1 MYSELPRHLQALN
14 TIPSSSPPSSALS
27 AEQEE
32 AFWSFMHTDELF
44 SNFGLAPSAFESKL
58 ESERSKHAATT
69 SAETPA
75 AETPASS
82 TDSKSAD
89 HPTLES
95 FLATF
100 ADESGAAPALPTN
113 YLLAIPSY
121 ASSSSDSAP
130 TPATSSV
137 KPADVLPAAPPAT
150 PAGDDDEP
158 ERITGAKR
166 LKQMGAAPAEIEED
180 KRRRNTEAS
189 ARFRAKKKER
199 EQALEFRASA
209 YLHLTTLSAIIP
221 LTHTQRSL
229 RPRSLPSLPR
239 RLRSRRRTTFSS
251 LSLSTATAVPVP
263 PSREPTACRL
273 PSLPSARGNERSR
286 RNARIRCRYCSLSPE
301 SE

>member
-1 MYSELPRHLQALN
+1 MYGDLPRHLQALN

-58 ESERSKHAATT
+58 ESERSKQAATA

-130 TPATSSV
+130 TPA
-137 KPADVLPAAPPAT
+137 AT
-150 PAGDDDEP
+150 PDTTEFDEP

-199 EQALEFRASA
+199 EQALEFRAKELEA
-209 YLHLTTLSAIIP
+209 QVATLTAEKA
-221 LTHTQRSL
+221 SL
-229 RPRSLPSLPR
+229 EKENNLLK
-239 RLRSRRRTTFSS
+239 FIVVNGNGG
-251 LSLSTATAVPVP
+251 AGAPVQGADGLQAALAALGKRK
-263 PSREPTACRL
+263 RE
-273 PSLPSARGNERSR
+273 E
-286 RNARIRCRYCSLSPE
+286 
-301 SE
+301 